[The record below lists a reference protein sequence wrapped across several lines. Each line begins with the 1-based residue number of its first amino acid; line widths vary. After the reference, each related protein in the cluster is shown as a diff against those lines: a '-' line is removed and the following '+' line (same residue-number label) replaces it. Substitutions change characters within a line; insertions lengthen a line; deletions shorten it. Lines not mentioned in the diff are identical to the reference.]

1 MERRKTEAWLLTEKI
16 RAEQENSVN
25 KDKQIAALQE
35 KLDENEAE
43 IIGQKDE
50 TLNSELIRL
59 NDLVAEA
66 EIILIEKEKEIS
78 WLTET
83 LQQKEKEIKVKIYTL
98 ILTSG
103 FILWHMNDTLKI
115 FRKKKASI

>member
-1 MERRKTEAWLLTEKI
+1 MEEAREGLERRKTEAWLLTEKI
-16 RAEQENSVN
+16 RAEQENSVS

-35 KLDENEAE
+35 KFDKNEAE
-43 IIGQKDE
+43 MIEQKDE
-50 TLNSELIRL
+50 NLNSELIRL

-83 LQQKEKEIKVKIYTL
+83 LEQKKKEIKVKILYSN
-98 ILTSG
+98 IWIH
-103 FILWHMNDTLKI
+103 FMACDT
-115 FRKKKASI
+115 